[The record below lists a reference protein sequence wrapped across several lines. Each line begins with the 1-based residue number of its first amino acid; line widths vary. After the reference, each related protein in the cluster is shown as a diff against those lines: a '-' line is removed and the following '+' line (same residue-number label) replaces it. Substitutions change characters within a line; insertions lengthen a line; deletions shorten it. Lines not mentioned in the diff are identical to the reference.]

1 MPGTILETHRSREAT
16 EGENPSAELRFVVI
30 GESDDVAVR
39 TLVLTTAPS
48 TYLGLRRTNYT
59 ISPLDGGDDWD
70 VSVQYQKKTDSQYAF
85 DTSGGTTN
93 IKQSLATVGTY
104 VPAGETA
111 ADYEGAIEVSG
122 DSVNGADIVV
132 PVFSFSETHY
142 LPDSLITA
150 SYKLA
155 VFNLTGKVNNAPFK
169 GFAKGEC
176 LFLGCQGQKQGQGD
190 WELQYRFSASPNV
203 VGLTI
208 GSGYTINKEGWQYA
222 WTVFE
227 EDVDDDAKRL
237 IKKPAQTN
245 VDQVYHYGNLGTLG
259 IGTT

>member
-1 MPGTILETHRSREAT
+1 MPGTIIETHRSREAT
-16 EGENPSAELRFVVI
+16 EGENPKAEHRYVVI
-30 GESDDVAVR
+30 GESDDVQVR
-39 TLVLTTAPS
+39 ALVLTTAPS
-48 TYLGLRRTNYT
+48 VYLGLRRTNYT
-59 ISPLDGGDDWD
+59 ITPLDGGNDWD
-70 VSVQYQKKTDSQYAF
+70 VSVLYQKRSDSQYAF
-85 DTSGGTTN
+85 DTSGGTAN

-122 DSVNGADIVV
+122 DSVNGTDIVV

-142 LPDSLITA
+142 FDDATISA
-150 SYKLA
+150 AYKLI

-203 VGLTI
+203 SMLTVGGGI
-208 GSGYTINKEGWQYA
+208 TINKEGWQYA
-222 WTVFE
+222 WTVFDD
-227 EDVDDDAKRL
+227 DVDNAAKRL
-237 IKKPAQTN
+237 IKKPVQTN
-245 VDQVYHYGNLGTLG
+245 VDQVYSYGDLAGLG
-259 IGTT
+259 IGS